1 MTRAARRARF
11 VRKFLSDFL
20 REQSTSGRLP
30 VAKYHSLLRDLRR
43 GSAQLAAKLYGKRGQ
58 SLPLPGGLGSIRLI
72 DLRECNG
79 RSFDFIQALPS
90 AKPTRRLTCFI
101 GHRFAPGI
109 ERNLRYNLSHLLEPY
124 NVRLIWSG
132 YDLQAANLF
141 SDIVKHIRNCSMC
154 IFDNRGTLSRPNV
167 YIEVGVAFA
176 SKRPM
181 MVCEYTGASRR
192 GLETGSVP
200 SDLTG
205 LVRITYKTYEELSWK
220 LYFGLPAFVAR
231 NRLLTASQQ
240 AYSPPSQ
247 ARVAH
252 AAPPRRAGAGRR
264 PPKRPSALGSARCPD
279 PQSVGHPVRVRPL
292 AALPCG
298 LQQRRRSRRARG
310 PIPAPETAGK
320 ARNTQR
326 CRYRCSAGR
335 KATNESASLQ
345 GPCVPERDPVPW
357 TAACP
362 IHGPGTSG
370 NSRDRLGP

>member
-1 MTRAARRARF
+1 VTRAARRARF

-43 GSAQLAAKLYGKRGQ
+43 GSAQLAAKRYGKRGQ

-176 SKRPM
+176 AKRPM

-205 LVRITYKTYEELSWK
+205 LVRITYKTYEELSRK

-231 NRLLTASQQ
+231 NRLSR
-240 AYSPPSQ
+240 PPS
-247 ARVAH
+247 
-252 AAPPRRAGAGRR
+252 RRT
-264 PPKRPSALGSARCPD
+264 
-279 PQSVGHPVRVRPL
+279 
-292 AALPCG
+292 
-298 LQQRRRSRRARG
+298 RRRHRRG
-310 PIPAPETAGK
+310 
-320 ARNTQR
+320 
-326 CRYRCSAGR
+326 
-335 KATNESASLQ
+335 
-345 GPCVPERDPVPW
+345 
-357 TAACP
+357 
-362 IHGPGTSG
+362 
-370 NSRDRLGP
+370 

>member
-1 MTRAARRARF
+1 VTRAARRARF

-176 SKRPM
+176 AKRPM

-192 GLETGSVP
+192 GLETGRPHGTRAHHVQ
-200 SDLTG
+200 D
-205 LVRITYKTYEELSWK
+205 VRRAEPETVLRAS
-220 LYFGLPAFVAR
+220 
-231 NRLLTASQQ
+231 RLRRSKPTLTASQQ

-247 ARVAH
+247 ARVAP

-264 PPKRPSALGSARCPD
+264 PPKRPSALGFCA
-279 PQSVGHPVRVRPL
+279 
-292 AALPCG
+292 
-298 LQQRRRSRRARG
+298 
-310 PIPAPETAGK
+310 
-320 ARNTQR
+320 
-326 CRYRCSAGR
+326 
-335 KATNESASLQ
+335 
-345 GPCVPERDPVPW
+345 VP
-357 TAACP
+357 
-362 IHGPGTSG
+362 
-370 NSRDRLGP
+370 